1 MNKNSKAFSL
11 TELLIVLVVIAL
23 LFAALAPIITK
34 RHISETHEN
43 ESIWNL
49 ISGDTER
56 NAYFDPGNE
65 KWTSSVYV
73 GMIPTTSNTSA
84 GKLVIDS
91 GNITYNSLT
100 YKQPQIQFRFSK
112 SPTEQGRGVNAANL
126 YVDSSSIIF
135 GKFSPNMNYDKTT
148 VYGLNNLSAVS
159 TNAKGVTVLGFAAME
174 DAKITEKNPQYV
186 VAVGNRA
193 GNKIGASDSTVSVNS
208 IFLGSNA
215 GAGIAETT
223 DAPTD
228 NIAIGYKSLSR
239 DNTLGSHNVFIGLH
253 TGNGFNNSN
262 ASYNTIVGSAFSGTS
277 ASYNTII
284 GYGVYTKG
292 DSTVKAMTAIGY
304 GACNSISGN
313 NLGSRV
319 CIGYNSAVSTNNTP
333 ASFNTDSGEH
343 IFIGGKP
350 DTSKTRGYP
359 GRAVLEVHN
368 NTVNSYTYGN
378 VVLNSNLVLRGNFF
392 PSDGVNIAYNVFK
405 NTQDIG
411 AEDVYY
417 RCSSDA
423 YQSILSYN
431 AYVCKSLTASDPKS
445 INVLFKQDN
454 CSNDSGYPSGDGCP
468 NVISSDKRL
477 KSDIV
482 PNNDGLDKILAIEPY
497 IYSYKNEPSKKHVGV
512 IAQHLLKIFPNAVS
526 KDEEGFLRIRLED
539 MFYALVNSI
548 KELASAV
555 DNLYSKL
562 AEIEQ
567 DILSVNKDQKIIN
580 KQLYVLDKKIK
591 KLERN

>member
-49 ISGDTER
+49 VSGDTER

-65 KWTSSVYV
+65 RWTSSVYV

-91 GNITYNSLT
+91 GNITYNGIT

-112 SPTEQGRGVNAANL
+112 SPSEQGRGVNAANL
-126 YVDSSSIIF
+126 YIDSSSIIF

-215 GAGIAETT
+215 GAGVAETT
-223 DAPTD
+223 SAPTD

-239 DNTLGSHNVFIGLH
+239 DNSSGSHNVFIGSL
-253 TGNGFNNSN
+253 TGNGFNGSN
-262 ASYNTIVGSAFSGTS
+262 ASYNTIVGSTFSGTS

-292 DSTVKAMTAIGY
+292 DPAVKAMTAIGY
-304 GACNSISGN
+304 GACNSISGDN
-313 NLGSRV
+313 SGSRV

-333 ASFNTDSGEH
+333 ASFNSDNGEH
-343 IFIGGKP
+343 IFIGGRP
-350 DTSKTRGYP
+350 DTSKTRGFP

-368 NTVNSYTYGN
+368 NTVNSDTYGN
-378 VVLNSNLVLRGNFF
+378 VILNSNLVLRGNFF
-392 PSDGVNIAYNVFK
+392 PSDGNNIAYNVFK
-405 NTQDIG
+405 NTQEIG
-411 AEDVYY
+411 AESVYY
-417 RCSSDA
+417 RCSSDS
-423 YQSILSYN
+423 YQAILSYN
-431 AYVCKSLTASDPKS
+431 AYVCKALAASDPKS
-445 INVLFKQDN
+445 INVLYKQGN
-454 CSNDSGYPSGDGCP
+454 CSNSSGYPSGSGCP

-477 KSDIV
+477 KTDISL
-482 PNNDGLDKILAIEPY
+482 NYDGLNKILAIQPY

-512 IAQHLLKIFPNAVS
+512 IAQHLQKIFPNAVS
-526 KDEEGFLRIRLED
+526 KDEDGFLRIRLED
-539 MFYALVNSI
+539 MFYALVNSV
-548 KELASAV
+548 KELAASV

-567 DILSVNKDQKIIN
+567 NIFSVNKDQKTIN
-580 KQLYVLDKKIK
+580 KQLSVLDKKIK